1 MKQLNLTLT
10 MNIPT
15 MIAVII
21 TTPVVVEGAVRIF
34 AKRR

>member
-15 MIAVII
+15 MIAVIV
-21 TTPVVVEGAVRIF
+21 TTPVIAQAAVLIL
-34 AKRR
+34 KRR

>member
-15 MIAVII
+15 MIAVIV
-21 TTPVVVEGAVRIF
+21 TTPVVVQGAVLIF
-34 AKRR
+34 SKKR